1 MVFIISSLCVS
12 AILGGTPWRSER
24 SALFLHPQFLSVSSP
39 NSPSAPQHYKQQLA
53 TARRLCDRCGNEQFN
68 KQREDEAAGDTAEG
82 GGKTKKKRRKLQADA
97 EQLFSVLGRLFLQW
111 AAEDESLD

>member
-1 MVFIISSLCVS
+1 MAVWS
-12 AILGGTPWRSER
+12 ARRSFCIR
-24 SALFLHPQFLSVSSP
+24 NFFLFPPP

-82 GGKTKKKRRKLQADA
+82 RGGGEAKTKKKRRKLQADA
-97 EQLFSVLGRLFLQW
+97 EQLSSILGRLFLQW